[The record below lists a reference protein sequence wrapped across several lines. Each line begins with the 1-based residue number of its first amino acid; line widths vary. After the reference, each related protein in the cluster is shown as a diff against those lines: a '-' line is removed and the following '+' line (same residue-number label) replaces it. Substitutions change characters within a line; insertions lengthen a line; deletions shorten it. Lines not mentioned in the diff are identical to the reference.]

1 MGAFMIEP
9 GTGLRANDLTVWNII
24 FHTEK
29 DVVIYGGR
37 SLRQIPVLKVGR
49 IELTEWMYWYRT
61 LLVC

>member
-37 SLRQIPVLKVGR
+37 SLRQIPVLKVGLSLR
-49 IELTEWMYWYRT
+49 NGCIGIAHY
-61 LLVC
+61 